1 MFGVCVCFL
10 LHWLGGGAWR
20 LDLQVIAPGVA
31 DLRISGSSVLM
42 STAVS
47 R

>member
-1 MFGVCVCFL
+1 MCVCFL

-31 DLRISGSSVLM
+31 DLRSSGSSVSM